1 MYFFDNTVICLV
13 LFVMF
18 LARHLSPA
26 RMTALNV
33 ALTVAL
39 LMAGLLV
46 VRDLISMRQ
55 NIKLAGDIGP
65 VSEKSS
71 AHSPREALKPFQSY
85 AQVVEQNV
93 FGIQSGPLSRLEGKV
108 SSSAQVSSDL
118 KVLGIIAWPSGFGY
132 AMLTM
137 PGGGQDVFRTGQMI
151 PQSGKLKRVKPHSV
165 FIESGGKVVELPMV
179 EDVTAT
185 SSRAPSPKQGAD
197 FAQKTSE
204 TGYTIDKEALRES
217 IDNPKNLMT
226 DARLVPNMEG
236 GVQKGFI
243 LRELRQGGIYQK
255 LGLQNGDVLMRV
267 NEFAIS
273 DAESALQ
280 AFTAIK
286 GLDRV
291 DLDVIRGGT
300 RMTLTYLVQ

>member
-1 MYFFDNTVICLV
+1 MFVFDIVAICLV

-18 LARHLSPA
+18 YVRYLSPG
-26 RMTALNV
+26 RMLALNIV
-33 ALTVAL
+33 LAVTLIMT
-39 LMAGLLV
+39 GLLI

-55 NIKLAGDIGP
+55 SAKPTGDLGSASDRGNAP
-65 VSEKSS
+65 APKS
-71 AHSPREALKPFQSY
+71 ALMPFQSY
-85 AQVVEQNV
+85 APVVEKNA
-93 FGIQSGPLSRLEGKV
+93 FGIQGGTLSRLDARGPSLV
-108 SSSAQVSSDL
+108 PSDV

-132 AMLTM
+132 AMLTV
-137 PGGGQDVFRTGQMI
+137 PGVGQDMYKTGQEI
-151 PQSGKLKRVKPHSV
+151 PQAGTLKRVMPHSIV
-165 FIESGGKVVELPMV
+165 IESGGRTIELPMV
-179 EDVTAT
+179 EDMTPPQNKPQA
-185 SSRAPSPKQGAD
+185 SKGNAD
-197 FAQKTSE
+197 FAQRTSE
-204 TGYTIDKEALRES
+204 TSYTIDREALRES

-236 GVQKGFI
+236 GVQKGFT
-243 LRELRQGGIYQK
+243 LKELRQGGIYQK
-255 LGLQNGDVLMRV
+255 LGLQNGDVLLRV

-291 DLDVIRGGT
+291 DLDVTRGGT